1 MSRDL
6 YQPDPT
12 RRLEPPVRGPG
23 KRLPADTL
31 GRMERAFGT
40 DLEDIRVHDGSEGAS
55 LARSEAA
62 SAVAWRN
69 HIAVAEGEGRSRD
82 IFGDLLLAHEIAH
95 SLQQRAGKGAEAVA
109 GEAAAEEN
117 AEHAARQAVRRDQGG
132 AAPPAGGS
140 VIPTRLGLRRC
151 GGRRRRVVEA
161 LRGERAWTP
170 ALARDAFDEYRDMD
184 GSERQD
190 LFRRYFNQGT
200 FHSLLRALPAG
211 DRAEYNREIQDILQR
226 AQRAGV
232 LEAAQAAGLASE
244 ADLAQTQAD
253 FMLRRNEE
261 LARRARPVEAP
272 PPTQAEVAAQQTTQ
286 VAQTSIAPQSTGLSA
301 ADEREWTRRAEAA
314 VPRLVAYAR
323 AHHPDLNLTE
333 AHIVV
338 AVRRVHDRGRHVL
351 AFGEHS
357 GGRHVAVVG
366 RTFAELVEAN
376 PAYALDTIVHEV
388 FGHPEYG
395 PYGES
400 GSEYGLV
407 LYDLAAARMPGYT
420 RPAAGT
426 EARRSEIDAYAYQ
439 ETEIYSLLRQLPYN
453 VPLAPAHAGLHGHP
467 DPEQWVTG
475 RVARMKRQWEP
486 RVVRALLRGMVVRFR
501 MDPRL
506 APQAL
511 EAFER
516 AIRANFTGPEAAVAE
531 EILR

>member
-23 KRLPADTL
+23 KRLSAEMR
-31 GRMERAFGT
+31 GRMERAFGA
-40 DLEDIRVHDGSEGAS
+40 DLEDIRVHGDSEGAS
-55 LARSEAA
+55 LARSQAA
-62 SAVAWRN
+62 GAVAWGN
-69 HIAVAEGEGRSRD
+69 HIALAEGEDRSRD

-95 SLQQRAGKGAEAVA
+95 SLQQRAGREPGAAA
-109 GEAAAEEN
+109 GESAAEEN
-117 AEHAARQAVRRDQGG
+117 ADRAARQAVRRDQG
-132 AAPPAGGS
+132 APVTPAGGT
-140 VIPTRLGLRRC
+140 VRPAVLGLRSC
-151 GGRRRRVVEA
+151 GGRRKRVVEA

-170 ALARDAFDEYRDMD
+170 ALARDAFAEYRDMNA
-184 GSERQD
+184 SERQD
-190 LFRRYFNQGT
+190 LFRRYFNRGT
-200 FHSLLRALPAG
+200 FHSMLRALPAG
-211 DRAEYNREIQDILQR
+211 DRAAYNQEIQDILRR

-232 LEAAQAAGLASE
+232 LDAAQAAGLASE
-244 ADLAQTQAD
+244 AQLAQAQAD
-253 FMLRRNEE
+253 FMRARNEE
-261 LARRARPVEAP
+261 LARRSRPAEAP
-272 PPTQAEVAAQQTTQ
+272 PPTPAEVSAQQRTQ
-286 VAQTSIAPQSTGLSA
+286 VAQTSIQPRSTGLSA
-301 ADEREWTRRAEAA
+301 EDEREWTRRAQDA
-314 VPRLVAYAR
+314 VPRLVEYAR
-323 AHHPDLNLTE
+323 ARHPELNLTA

-338 AVRRVHDRGRHVL
+338 AVRRVHDRGQNVL
-351 AFGEHS
+351 AFGEES

-376 PAYALDTIVHEV
+376 PGYALDTIVHEV

-395 PYGES
+395 PYGQS
-400 GSEYGLV
+400 GAEYGLV

-420 RPAAGT
+420 RPATGT

-453 VPLAPAHAGLHGHP
+453 VPLAPEHAGLHGHP
-467 DPEQWVTG
+467 DPERWVTA
-475 RVARMKRQWEP
+475 RIARMKQQWEA

-506 APQAL
+506 ASQAV

-516 AIRANFTGPEAAVAE
+516 AIRANYTGAEAAVAE